1 MPEKYDISGEIDMIV
16 KNVPYNLEPIEIVR
30 WIYLKL
36 GAIFSYNLKILTE
49 YEKSIEPLNYK
60 QNPNIPISRYQTCI
74 QISEIFSTIINN
86 LNIPNL
92 SAKIIPLKLEN
103 KAYAQDHKAVEVVY
117 GEEKYLM
124 DLTLDLYL
132 IQNEFQTKHFGF
144 TTDIENTYDIIPIS
158 LVKKMDKNIGIEKE
172 KEFFEKKLEKFK
184 LERELKRDYNS
195 YSFEENIKQLLT
207 QMNNSLMVKLNGQHE
222 AIRFFSEA
230 LNELLYENVEFRIFN
245 LYYNEET
252 FDFSICFCFTCDGE
266 EPVMYLYDTKT
277 GLIKTDK
284 EKLISMLNSNWKTNS
299 KTLVKQLN
307 NNGKTL

>member
-1 MPEKYDISGEIDMIV
+1 M
-16 KNVPYNLEPIEIVR
+16 
-30 WIYLKL
+30 
-36 GAIFSYNLKILTE
+36 
-49 YEKSIEPLNYK
+49 
-60 QNPNIPISRYQTCI
+60 
-74 QISEIFSTIINN
+74 
-86 LNIPNL
+86 
-92 SAKIIPLKLEN
+92 
-103 KAYAQDHKAVEVVY
+103 Y

-144 TTDIENTYDIIPIS
+144 TTDMENTYDIIPIG

-252 FDFSICFCFTCDGE
+252 FDFSICF
-266 EPVMYLYDTKT
+266 
-277 GLIKTDK
+277 
-284 EKLISMLNSNWKTNS
+284 SNS
-299 KTLVKQLN
+299 
-307 NNGKTL
+307 